1 MNLRVLRYFLAI
13 VEEGSITGAAEYL
26 SVSQPSLSRQIKELE
41 EHLGHK
47 LFDRGSRTIT
57 LTPAGELLHDRARE
71 IVLMADRAEAELTS
85 MGKPI
90 SGNIYIGAGET
101 EAVRF
106 LARAAECMLQQYPQ
120 VKFHIFSGNSQAV
133 TDQLESGL
141 LDFGLLFEPSDN
153 TKYTYISLPT
163 ADRWGLLM
171 RKDSTLANHGGIRQE
186 DLEQIPLLLSRQ
198 VRFDREF
205 SGWSSFSEHD
215 LHVVGTY
222 NLLFNAS
229 LFVSEGCGYALC
241 LDHIINLTED
251 SNLVFKPL
259 APELRT
265 RVNLVWKSN
274 RHFSPAASH
283 YLEILRKQIGAE
295 NTCKSAEAR
304 KTLECD
310 SQYKQNHDLH

>member
-1 MNLRVLRYFLAI
+1 MKYFLAI

-26 SVSQPSLSRQIKELE
+26 SISQPSLSRQIKDLE

-57 LTPAGELLHDRARE
+57 LTPAGELLRDRARE

-85 MGKPI
+85 MNKPI
-90 SGNIYIGAGET
+90 NGNVYIGAGET

-106 LARAAECMLQQYPQ
+106 LARAAGCMLQQYPQ
-120 VKFHIFSGNSQAV
+120 VKFHIFSGNGQAI

-153 TKYTYISLPT
+153 TKYSYISLPT

-171 RKDSTLANHGGIRQE
+171 RKDSTLASRDGIRQE
-186 DLEQIPLLLSRQ
+186 DIEQIPLLLSRQ
-198 VRFDREF
+198 VRFDSEF
-205 SGWSSFSEHD
+205 SGWSSFSEHE

-241 LDHIINLTED
+241 LDRIINLTD
-251 SNLVFKPL
+251 NSNLVFKPL
-259 APELRT
+259 MPELRK
-265 RVNLVWKSN
+265 RVNLVWKSD
-274 RHFSPAASH
+274 RHFSSAASH
-283 YLEILRKQIGAE
+283 YLEILRRQIGTE
-295 NTCKSAEAR
+295 NACQSTGAR
-304 KTLECD
+304 KTL
-310 SQYKQNHDLH
+310 

>member
-1 MNLRVLRYFLAI
+1 MNLRVLKYFLAI

-26 SVSQPSLSRQIKELE
+26 SISQPSLSRQIKDLE

-57 LTPAGELLHDRARE
+57 LTPAGELLRDRARE

-85 MGKPI
+85 MNKPI
-90 SGNIYIGAGET
+90 NGNIYIGAGET
-101 EAVRF
+101 EAVHF
-106 LARAAECMLQQYPQ
+106 LARAAGCMLQQYPQ
-120 VKFHIFSGNSQAV
+120 VKFHIFSGNGQAI

-153 TKYTYISLPT
+153 TKYSYISLPT

-171 RKDSTLANHGGIRQE
+171 RKDSTLASRDGIRQE

-198 VRFDREF
+198 VRFDSEF
-205 SGWSSFSEHD
+205 SGWSSFSEHE

-241 LDHIINLTED
+241 LDRIINLTNN

-259 APELRT
+259 MPELRKK
-265 RVNLVWKSN
+265 VNLVWKSD
-274 RHFSPAASH
+274 RHFSSAASH
-283 YLEILRKQIGAE
+283 YLEILRRQIGTE
-295 NTCKSAEAR
+295 NACQSTGAR
-304 KTLECD
+304 KTL
-310 SQYKQNHDLH
+310 

>member
-1 MNLRVLRYFLAI
+1 MPRYFPAI
-13 VEEGSITGAAEYL
+13 VEDGSITGAAEYL
-26 SVSQPSLSRQIKELE
+26 SISQPSLSRQIKDLE

-71 IVLMADRAEAELTS
+71 IVLITDRTEAELTS
-85 MGKPI
+85 MDKPI
-90 SGNIYIGAGET
+90 NGNVYIGAGET

-120 VKFHIFSGNSQAV
+120 VKFHIFSGNGQAV

-153 TKYTYISLPT
+153 TKYSYISLPT

-171 RKDSTLANHGGIRQE
+171 RKDSTLASHGGICQE
-186 DLEQIPLLLSRQ
+186 DLERMPLLLSRQ

-205 SGWSSFSEHD
+205 SGWNSFSEQH

-241 LDHIINLTED
+241 LDRIINLTED

-259 APELRT
+259 VPELRT
-265 RVNLVWKSN
+265 KVNLVWKSD
-274 RHFSPAASH
+274 RHFSSAASH
-283 YLEILRKQIGAE
+283 YLEILRSQIGAD
-295 NTCKSAEAR
+295 NSNKPV
-304 KTLECD
+304 
-310 SQYKQNHDLH
+310 

>member
-1 MNLRVLRYFLAI
+1 MLKYFLAI

-26 SVSQPSLSRQIKELE
+26 SISQPSLSRQIKDLE

-57 LTPAGELLHDRARE
+57 LTPAGELLRDRARE

-85 MGKPI
+85 MNKPI
-90 SGNIYIGAGET
+90 NGNVYIGAGET

-106 LARAAECMLQQYPQ
+106 LARAAGCMLQQYPQ
-120 VKFHIFSGNSQAV
+120 VKFHIFSGNGQAI

-153 TKYTYISLPT
+153 TKYSYISLPT

-171 RKDSTLANHGGIRQE
+171 RKDSTLASRDGIRQE
-186 DLEQIPLLLSRQ
+186 DIEQIPLLLSRQ
-198 VRFDREF
+198 VRFDSEF
-205 SGWSSFSEHD
+205 SGWSSFSEHE

-241 LDHIINLTED
+241 LDRIINLTD
-251 SNLVFKPL
+251 NSNLVFKPL
-259 APELRT
+259 MPELRK
-265 RVNLVWKSN
+265 RVNLVWKSD
-274 RHFSPAASH
+274 RHFSSAASH
-283 YLEILRKQIGAE
+283 YLEILRRQIGTE
-295 NTCKSAEAR
+295 NACQSTGAR
-304 KTLECD
+304 KTL
-310 SQYKQNHDLH
+310 

>member
-26 SVSQPSLSRQIKELE
+26 SISQPSLSRQIKDLE

-57 LTPAGELLHDRARE
+57 LTSAGELLRDRARE

-85 MGKPI
+85 MDKPI
-90 SGNIYIGAGET
+90 SGNG
-101 EAVRF
+101 
-106 LARAAECMLQQYPQ
+106 Q
-120 VKFHIFSGNSQAV
+120 VV

-141 LDFGLLFEPSDN
+141 LDFGLLFERSDN
-153 TKYTYISLPT
+153 TKYSYISLPT

-171 RKDSTLANHGGIRQE
+171 RKDSTLASHDGIRQE

-198 VRFDREF
+198 VRFNREF
-205 SGWSSFSEHD
+205 SGWSPFSEHD

-241 LDHIINLTED
+241 LDRIINLTEG

-259 APELRT
+259 VPELRT

-274 RHFSPAASH
+274 RHFSSAASQ
-283 YLEILRKQIGAE
+283 YLEILRRQIGAD
-295 NTCKSAEAR
+295 NSNKPV
-304 KTLECD
+304 
-310 SQYKQNHDLH
+310 